1 MKIIKNNV
9 NYIYEIKKSKFICF
23 LFYVE
28 DEINVNNILDDL
40 RLKYSD
46 ANHICYAYIF
56 SNKQKY
62 DDDKEP
68 SGTAGIPILEV
79 LKKNDLTNILA
90 VVVRYFG
97 GIKLGAGGLIRA
109 YMNSV
114 KSAIDLCDITSY
126 KEFIYVNIY
135 FSYSDEGYVKSIL
148 KDEEII
154 SKEYLDEVKYFVK
167 IDKSNYSIIKER
179 LSNIKIEEI

>member
-1 MKIIKNNV
+1 M
-9 NYIYEIKKSKFICF
+9 
-23 LFYVE
+23 
-28 DEINVNNILDDL
+28 
-40 RLKYSD
+40 
-46 ANHICYAYIF
+46 
-56 SNKQKY
+56 
-62 DDDKEP
+62 
-68 SGTAGIPILEV
+68 EV
-79 LKKNDLTNILA
+79 LLKNDLVNVLA
-90 VVVRYFG
+90 VVIRYFG

-109 YMNSV
+109 YMHSV

-126 KEFIYVNIY
+126 KEFIYANIY